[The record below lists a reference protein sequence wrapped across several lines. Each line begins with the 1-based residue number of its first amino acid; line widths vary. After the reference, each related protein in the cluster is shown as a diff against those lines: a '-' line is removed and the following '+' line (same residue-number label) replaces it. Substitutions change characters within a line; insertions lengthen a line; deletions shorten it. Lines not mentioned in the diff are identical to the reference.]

1 MIITRIILIFSL
13 ISSVSLMGGLVD
25 KTSAE
30 TLNESLVRA
39 YNSNPKLIA
48 ERSKVRAIDEK
59 VSQAMAKRRPEIRV
73 SGNYGYRKISRKY
86 GSGASTDISNQPQ
99 SIDLAISQNL
109 FRGYRTQA
117 ELNIA
122 ENKVAAARSSLI
134 DAEQS
139 IFLEVVDTFVTV
151 LRDDAVLDLQNKNVV
166 VIKQQLQAVRDRF
179 DVGELTRTDVAQG
192 ESRLARAIADKA
204 SAFANAQKSR
214 AELHKLTG
222 NSALSLNQPSLPDSL
237 PGSVSD
243 TVALALN
250 NNPQIVT
257 AEFNER
263 AARHAIK
270 VAEGHLLPTVTVDAI
285 LAREKDIISS
295 GNQDTKSTLRARFSI
310 PIFQSGAEYS
320 LIREAK
326 QTASRRLSEL
336 AISRRFVE
344 NRARDAWENFMV
356 AQARITSFEVAVRA
370 QEIAFEGVEQESKVG
385 SRTILDVLDAEQEL
399 LDSKVKLENAK
410 RVLIVSGFSLLSV
423 TCKLTA
429 DNLGLGVDI
438 YDPSE
443 NLENIRNKLFGRT
456 ISVD

>member
-1 MIITRIILIFSL
+1 M
-13 ISSVSLMGGLVD
+13 
-25 KTSAE
+25 
-30 TLNESLVRA
+30 
-39 YNSNPKLIA
+39 
-48 ERSKVRAIDEK
+48 
-59 VSQAMAKRRPEIRV
+59 
-73 SGNYGYRKISRKY
+73 
-86 GSGASTDISNQPQ
+86 
-99 SIDLAISQNL
+99 AISQNL

-285 LAREKDIISS
+285 LAREKYIISS

-399 LDSKVKLENAK
+399 LDAKVKLENAK

-423 TCKLTA
+423 TGKLTA

>member
-1 MIITRIILIFSL
+1 
-13 ISSVSLMGGLVD
+13 MGGLVD

-423 TCKLTA
+423 TGKLTA

>member
-423 TCKLTA
+423 TGKLTA

>member
-214 AELHKLTG
+214 AELHILTG
-222 NSALSLNQPSLPDSL
+222 YSALSLNHPSLPDSL

-295 GNQDTKSTLRARFSI
+295 GNQDTKSTLRARFSV

-423 TCKLTA
+423 TGKLTA

>member
-1 MIITRIILIFSL
+1 
-13 ISSVSLMGGLVD
+13 MGGLVD

-73 SGNYGYRKISRKY
+73 SGIYGYRKISRKY

-423 TCKLTA
+423 TGKLTA

>member
-1 MIITRIILIFSL
+1 
-13 ISSVSLMGGLVD
+13 MGGLVD

-399 LDSKVKLENAK
+399 LDSKVNLENAK

-423 TCKLTA
+423 TGKLTA

>member
-1 MIITRIILIFSL
+1 
-13 ISSVSLMGGLVD
+13 MGGLVD

-237 PGSVSD
+237 PGAVSD

-263 AARHAIK
+263 AARHAVK

-423 TCKLTA
+423 TGKLTA

>member
-326 QTASRRLSEL
+326 QTARRRLSEL

-423 TCKLTA
+423 TGKLTA